1 MPSIDKAGVTL
12 LKKVLK
18 YASSDERNY
27 STNLVWV
34 LQSLEANMIF
44 VEEGE
49 KDLGEKSVSEKGEF
63 DSRS

>member
-1 MPSIDKAGVTL
+1 
-12 LKKVLK
+12 
-18 YASSDERNY
+18 
-27 STNLVWV
+27 
-34 LQSLEANMIF
+34 MIF